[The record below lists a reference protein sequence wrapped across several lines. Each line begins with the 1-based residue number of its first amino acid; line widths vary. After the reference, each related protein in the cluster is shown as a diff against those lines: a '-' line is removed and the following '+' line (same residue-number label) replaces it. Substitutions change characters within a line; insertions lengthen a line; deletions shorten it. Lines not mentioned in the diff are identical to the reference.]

1 MQYRRF
7 GKTQLQMSVASLGT
21 MRCLASQAVME
32 QTVQTAI
39 AAGINH
45 LETAQGYG
53 HSERL
58 LGQVLQQGQWPR
70 SNYILTTKLVPTP
83 DAESMERAIDQSLE
97 RLQTDYLDCLA
108 IHGINT
114 LTHLDWIQSTTGC
127 VQAVQQA
134 IADGRVRHLGFSTH
148 GSLKVIL
155 DAIATGHFSFVNL
168 HYGLFF
174 QRNLAAIAQAQAQD
188 LGVFIISPGDKG
200 GMLYTPP
207 DLLQKLCH
215 PWSPL
220 AANYGFL
227 LTDPR
232 ITTLSLGPAN
242 PQELKAALNEVEI
255 ATGEIN
261 SALEDASTIA
271 TTVAQTIAQR
281 LETHQKQVLD
291 RDRCSQCYECLPC
304 PEEINIPEVLRL
316 RNLAVAY
323 DMQQF
328 GEYRYGM
335 FENAGHWFPGKKANH
350 CTDCGDCLPR
360 CPEQLEIPKLLR
372 DTHDRLGGKPRRRLW
387 GD

>member
-53 HSERL
+53 SSERF
-58 LGQVLQQGQWPR
+58 LGQALQQGNWPR
-70 SNYILTTKLVPTP
+70 SDLILTTKLTPTP
-83 DAESMERAIDQSLE
+83 DAAAMERALDQSLE

-114 LTHLDWIQSTTGC
+114 VTHLDWIRSATGC
-127 VQAVQQA
+127 MQAVQRA
-134 IADGRVRHLGFSTH
+134 IADGRVRHVGFSTH
-148 GSLKVIL
+148 GSLEVIL
-155 DAIATGHFSFVNL
+155 GAIGTEQFSFVNL

-174 QRNLAAIAQAQAQD
+174 QRNRAAIAQAQAQD
-188 LGVFIISPGDKG
+188 MGVFIISPGDKG

-207 DLLQKLCH
+207 ETLKQLCQ

-242 PQELKAALNEVEI
+242 PQELQAALEQLDI
-255 ATGEIN
+255 ATGEQDG
-261 SALEDASTIA
+261 ALGHPPTIA
-271 TTVAQTIAQR
+271 PTLATTIAQR
-281 LETHQKQVLD
+281 LESHQQQALGD
-291 RDRCSQCYECLPC
+291 DRCSQCYKCLPC

-335 FENAGHWFPGKKANH
+335 FENAGHWFPGKKASR

-372 DTHDRLGGKPRRRLW
+372 ETHDRLAGKPRRRLW